1 MTYDSENNLWWF
13 TQPETDLAQ
22 PQTTSYPLD
31 LSSPDTMEVLPSLQA
46 SLRDGFMSKKSK
58 TKQMYLKKTKK
69 EKETERQRKNEST
82 AVPPVPE
89 RHYLSWV
96 S

>member
-1 MTYDSENNLWWF
+1 
-13 TQPETDLAQ
+13 
-22 PQTTSYPLD
+22 
-31 LSSPDTMEVLPSLQA
+31 
-46 SLRDGFMSKKSK
+46 
-58 TKQMYLKKTKK
+58 MYLKKTKK
-69 EKETERQRKNEST
+69 EKDTERQRKNEST

>member
-1 MTYDSENNLWWF
+1 MTYDSEDNLWWF

-31 LSSPDTMEVLPSLQA
+31 LSSPYTVEVLPLQA

-58 TKQMYLKKTKK
+58 NKTNVFKKD
-69 EKETERQRKNEST
+69 
-82 AVPPVPE
+82 
-89 RHYLSWV
+89 
-96 S
+96 

>member
-1 MTYDSENNLWWF
+1 MTYDSEDNLWWF

-31 LSSPDTMEVLPSLQA
+31 LSSPDTVEVLPLQA

-58 TKQMYLKKTKK
+58 NKTNVFKKD
-69 EKETERQRKNEST
+69 
-82 AVPPVPE
+82 
-89 RHYLSWV
+89 
-96 S
+96 